1 MRRLAALHTIRPA
14 TLSAVVLPATLPA
27 LLSAVILPATL
38 PAVILPATLG
48 FLRAYREKVGVFG
61 GAYNLEIGFLRGF
74 C

>member
-1 MRRLAALHTIRPA
+1 MLA
-14 TLSAVVLPATLPA
+14 TLPAVIPRSLPA

-38 PAVILPATLG
+38 PALLSAVILPATLG